1 MCSRTRENN
10 ENKVKTD
17 FWDTLYY
24 NVSQRYCEVL
34 RITECVPPAVC
45 HLLLVIACHLPQHRT
60 SGDSLQILQSA
71 LQFVNM
77 EVLLFNKPETESAN
91 NNYLCTLQIPLLLI
105 WKDEICNKSMFKLFS
120 IQTSTST
127 RQKHFCMNGNQK
139 MLDVRRCKA
148 AMFNWECSGPRH
160 LINQSWKHWKQP
172 SCQHRKL
179 LTLHI
184 PECKIAVS
192 FVLSVRP
199 YI

>member
-1 MCSRTRENN
+1 MFHKETGN
-10 ENKVKTD
+10 
-17 FWDTLYY
+17 
-24 NVSQRYCEVL
+24 YCEVL
-34 RITECVPPAVC
+34 LAPLAARLNVSLQPSAISCWWSRVIYLNIGRQSSDFSIRTAVC
-45 HLLLVIACHLPQHRT
+45 
-60 SGDSLQILQSA
+60 
-71 LQFVNM
+71 NM
-77 EVLLFNKPETESAN
+77 EILLFNKPGTESAN

-105 WKDEICNKSMFKLFS
+105 WKDEICNKSMFKLFL